1 MDQQSLEQAL
11 ADLPLG
17 QIRYFSQVGSTND
30 EAARWIAE
38 GARNLSLVLA
48 NEQTAGRGRA
58 GRKWVTAPDGA
69 LAASLILYP
78 TLADNGILPRMTALG
93 ALAICDALRNVYRLE
108 AQIKWPND
116 ILVGRK
122 KVAGVLTEAQW
133 TGDKLSA
140 VILGFGVNVSA
151 ESISEAVL
159 PESGLR
165 FPATSIQHELR
176 QPVERVDVLHA
187 ILAEFVRWRP
197 RMGRTD
203 FIQSWEKH
211 LAFRGEWVQVFV
223 GPPGEQANM
232 DTGAL
237 PPLLEGQ
244 IAGLTPD
251 GSLKLSTRSGD
262 VTTLQFGEVRLRPVQ
277 EHPA

>member
-17 QIRYFSQVGSTND
+17 QVRYYPQIGSTND
-30 EAARWIAE
+30 AAALWITE

-48 NEQTAGRGRA
+48 NEQTAGRGRS
-58 GRKWVTAPDGA
+58 GRKWVTAPNGA

-78 TLADNGILPRMTALG
+78 TLADSEILPRMTALG
-93 ALAICDALRNVYRLE
+93 ALAICDALRNVYHLE

-116 ILVGRK
+116 ILINRK

-133 TGDKLSA
+133 TGDNLAA
-140 VILGFGVNVSA
+140 VILGFGVNVA
-151 ESISEAVL
+151 CESISEAVL
-159 PESGLR
+159 PGSGLR
-165 FPATSIQHELR
+165 FPATSIQDELH
-176 QPVERVDVLHA
+176 QPAERIEVLHA

-197 RMGRTD
+197 RMGRAD
-203 FIQSWEKH
+203 FIPSWEKR

-223 GPPGEQANM
+223 GSPADQATL

-244 IAGLTPD
+244 IAGLTSD
-251 GSLKLSTRSGD
+251 GSLKITTRSGD

-277 EHPA
+277 